1 MAKNKNSFFIHLAYK
16 FTQPTSQRLASSVF
30 KQLAAGVVDKETP
43 RKGVLSYYFSQDI
56 GDDGEISG
64 DVVHITQIYVNN
76 DAMEGQLRANA
87 KVASLTALYMDG
99 HLRPVVEAA
108 VNPKSKHD
116 REGIEAAG
124 GLTALGAGTN
134 VNPTPET
141 EVKQLQLLG
150 GKIINKCALN
160 NKFYRK
166 MPNNRPARGKAAM
179 LEFHVEPLST
189 DPQGK
194 AATKALLQLFRV
206 GKSDSYHVS
215 KFAAR
220 PWWSLRKPF
229 TKNAVGLC
237 VLLSTVLPV
246 KPTTQVLADVRA
258 SAQHLEVVA
267 TAENWEHE
275 HLNDLLDYLGQRA
288 GIQNQTRRQV
298 VHGHLFHPAY
308 TREWVLEAKKPAQRA
323 KAGASTHKPPPQSG
337 HGAGAEA
344 AEEASS
350 SHQSRAGG
358 SPHFTIKRHALTD
371 EPETLV
377 FTKTTT
383 TTTTTTTTQ
392 SEAEVRVPLRHLL
405 QKMCGMDRQGRSLS
419 LVAIYAHL
427 AILRN
432 LRDLCSSFNSVT
444 DDDIERDTALA
455 ERMETFAELLAT
467 LGYAMPA
474 SGRVPVV
481 FDGLSDV
488 IDFVEALNRD
498 AIDNGQNVSY
508 IFMAGPELTV
518 AL

>member
-1 MAKNKNSFFIHLAYK
+1 MAKSKNSFFIHLAYQ
-16 FTQPTSQRLASSVF
+16 FTQPTSQRLASSAF

-43 RKGVLSYYFSQDI
+43 RKGVLTYCFSQDV
-56 GDDGEISG
+56 GDDGEISS
-64 DVVHITQIYVNN
+64 DVVHITQIYINN

-108 VNPKSKHD
+108 VNPKNKHD
-116 REGIEAAG
+116 REAIEVAG
-124 GLTALGAGTN
+124 GLTSLGSGTN
-134 VNPTPET
+134 VNPTPEAAI
-141 EVKQLQLLG
+141 KQLQLLG
-150 GKIINKCALN
+150 GKIINTCALN

-166 MPNNRPARGKAAM
+166 MPNSRPARGNAAM
-179 LEFHVEPLST
+179 LEFHLEPLST
-189 DPQGK
+189 DTQGE
-194 AATKALLQLFRV
+194 AAIKALLQLFRV
-206 GKSDSYHVS
+206 GKSDSYHVT

-229 TKNAVGLC
+229 TTRAVGLC
-237 VLLSTVLPV
+237 VLLSTVHPV
-246 KPTTQVLADVRA
+246 KPTTQVLADVRD

-275 HLNDLLDYLGQRA
+275 HLNDLLDYLGRKA
-288 GIQNQTRRQV
+288 GIHTQTRRQA

-308 TREWVLEAKKPAQRA
+308 TREWALEAKSNAQRT
-323 KAGASTHKPPPQSG
+323 KTDVSNKKQPPQSSNSNVVK
-337 HGAGAEA
+337 A
-344 AEEASS
+344 AEEASGS
-350 SHQSRAGG
+350 DQSRAAH
-358 SPHFTIKRHALTD
+358 SPHFTIKRHVLTD

-377 FTKTTT
+377 FTQ
-383 TTTTTTTTQ
+383 TTTTTTTQ
-392 SEAEVRVPLRHLL
+392 SKAEVRVPLRHLL
-405 QKMCGMDRQGRSLS
+405 QKMCGMDRQGRTLP
-419 LVAIYAHL
+419 LAAIYAHL
-427 AILRN
+427 AVLRN
-432 LRDLCSSFNSVT
+432 VRDLGSSFNAAT
-444 DDDIERDTALA
+444 DADIERDTALA
-455 ERMETFAELLAT
+455 ERMETFAELLTT